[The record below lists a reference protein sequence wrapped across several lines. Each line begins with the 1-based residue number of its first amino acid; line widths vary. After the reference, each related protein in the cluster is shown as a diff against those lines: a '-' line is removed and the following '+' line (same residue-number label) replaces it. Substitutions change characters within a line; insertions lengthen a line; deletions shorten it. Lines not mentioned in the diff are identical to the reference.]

1 MLFVEVWSL
10 GRRGISRLCGAAGTL
25 PRAHAIHGGRCDFSK
40 NRLTLRPASWR
51 LSRPRTVGN
60 AHFCDE
66 VAWTRRDLAAR
77 RAAMRA
83 PQGPAFFRVVP
94 LSMFGPWSDSVPA
107 WAPRSRL
114 LDFFRG
120 RYPPVDTDVHSRAFP
135 RLRRRR
141 FGALAAWPRGRAG
154 PQRPTGCRRG
164 AAGRAGAGRRPRG
177 SRGGPNGRSGKWAVS
192 VSVCVT
198 IRGAD
203 FFLQEFSE

>member
-10 GRRGISRLCGAAGTL
+10 GRRSISRLCGAAGTP
-25 PRAHAIHGGRCDFSK
+25 PRARAIRCGWCDFSK

-60 AHFCDE
+60 AHCCGE
-66 VAWTRRDLAAR
+66 VAWATRDLAAR

-120 RYPPVDTDVHSRAFP
+120 RYPPVDTDVHSRGSP
-135 RLRRRR
+135 RLRWRR
-141 FGALAAWPRGRAG
+141 FGALAGGARGRAG

-164 AAGRAGAGRRPRG
+164 AAGRARGRPAPAEQRGRPERAAG
-177 SRGGPNGRSGKWAVS
+177 
-192 VSVCVT
+192 
-198 IRGAD
+198 
-203 FFLQEFSE
+203 